1 MKITALLVTIATSK
15 SAKNIFFKQ
24 FICNQR
30 LFSDKMTGIARFL
43 IGPIFRAYL
52 GNTLYTYN
60 ANT

>member
-1 MKITALLVTIATSK
+1 MKITALLVTIATSIK
-15 SAKNIFFKQ
+15 TFFNT

-43 IGPIFRAYL
+43 IGPMFRAYL